1 MVKRM
6 TVAKALDYFHKS
18 VFSNEVLEKYVCCK
32 EGIILITKSMDE
44 DFEDDF
50 VVGDVVYYLVTPS
63 GSVIPTTPGDCNF
76 NFRAVK
82 YL

>member
-1 MVKRM
+1 
-6 TVAKALDYFHKS
+6 
-18 VFSNEVLEKYVCCK
+18 
-32 EGIILITKSMDE
+32 MDE

-76 NFRAVK
+76 NFQAVK

>member
-32 EGIILITKSMDE
+32 ESTVYKGLHRVGI
-44 DFEDDF
+44 
-50 VVGDVVYYLVTPS
+50 
-63 GSVIPTTPGDCNF
+63 
-76 NFRAVK
+76 
-82 YL
+82 